1 MASRDDRNTIFLTE
15 QETERIRTTIKDRVK
30 KCAEQSG
37 NAREPRDKTAAI
49 QQATGA
55 SLMADMG
62 GAPDPDMAQTQ
73 GRGGDTIPVLAVGQP
88 YLPCSIS
95 LHELKP
101 MKLAELCKDTH
112 HRGRQLRI
120 KRVSPVVDLAARS
133 WAMVQD
139 EDSEDTER
147 FEVCLHKLRHGED
160 ILESSKHFV
169 IKDPYF
175 TLTDQ
180 GEPTIRIDHLSDLV
194 VRHEDTTS
202 DFKDAAAAE
211 KAAISY
217 KNKGNAALK
226 QQDLALAHAEY
237 TKGLLIA
244 KKDLVSEN
252 NPDLARDIFRNR
264 AYINLLL
271 ESYDEALTDAN
282 ASLTGREDPRSK
294 ELDSKAHYRAG
305 CAAYNLGN
313 YEQAKQFFE
322 GQQKLS
328 PEDKDAKRELK
339 RVQRRIQESEKGS
352 YDLMKMRSS
361 VSQRNPRVDAAT
373 FIQNTEVKT
382 SPGRGRGLFATRD
395 FSVGDIIMGEK
406 PLCVVWGHESEAFT
420 AMTYD
425 IRDDKIRFSPVGLT
439 KAIVQRLHSNPS
451 QLKPVMDLYGD
462 WDGGPEQQ
470 ITHTAEGPV
479 IDVFRAHDIMSR
491 NAFHP
496 GNQFGHDSARNP
508 STGLWLHAAY
518 MNHACLANAK
528 KEYFGDL
535 LLLRATRA
543 IKSGAEIF
551 HTYQDALDFEA
562 RQAALMTT
570 WGFECRCALCV
581 AELADGKELRDSRMQ
596 LAGEVEAFIEKTAW
610 AGAKRLAVRKA
621 QRLALALEQ
630 TYDEERYG
638 GLPRRHVESIK
649 AWIGKASARE

>member
-1 MASRDDRNTIFLTE
+1 MASGQDRNTIFLTE
-15 QETERIRTTIKDRVK
+15 QETERIRATVKERVK
-30 KCAEQSG
+30 SCSDKKG

-88 YLPCSIS
+88 YPPCRAS
-95 LHELKP
+95 LSELKP
-101 MKLAELCKDTH
+101 MKLAELRMDTH

-147 FEVCLHKLRHGED
+147 VEVCLHKLRHGED
-160 ILESSKHFV
+160 ILESTKHFV

-180 GEPTIRIDHLSDLV
+180 GEPTLRIDHLSDLV
-194 VRHEDTTS
+194 VCHEDATS
-202 DFKDAAAAE
+202 DFKDAATAE
-211 KAAISY
+211 KAAISC
-217 KNKGNAALK
+217 KNKGNTALK
-226 QQDLALAHAEY
+226 QQDLPLAHAEY
-237 TKGLLIA
+237 TRGLSIA
-244 KKDLVSEN
+244 KLDLVSEN

-264 AYINLLL
+264 AYVNLLL
-271 ESYDEALTDAN
+271 ETYDEAITDAR

-305 CAAYNLGN
+305 CAAYNLGH

-328 PEDKDAKRELK
+328 PGDKDAKKESK
-339 RVQRRIQESEKGS
+339 RIEKRLAESERGS
-352 YDLMKMRSS
+352 YDLLKIRSS
-361 VSQRNPRVDAAT
+361 LSPRNPRVDAAT
-373 FIQNTEVKT
+373 FTSNTEIKD

-395 FSVGDIIMGEK
+395 IGVGEIVMGEK

-425 IRDDKIRFSPVGLT
+425 LRDDKIRFSPVGLT

-451 QLKPVMDLYGD
+451 QIEAVMDLYGD
-462 WDGGPEQQ
+462 WQGDEKGIEQSE
-470 ITHTAEGPV
+470 EGPAV
-479 IDVFRAHDIMSR
+479 DVFRVHDIMSR

-496 GNQFGHDSARNP
+496 GNQFGNDTARNP
-508 STGLWLHAAY
+508 STGLWVYAAY
-518 MNHACLANAK
+518 INHSCIANAK

-535 LLLRATRA
+535 MLIRATRP
-543 IKSGAEIF
+543 IKKGEEIF
-551 HTYQDALDFEA
+551 HSYQDSLDYEA
-562 RQAALMTT
+562 RQTALMTT
-570 WGFECRCALCV
+570 WGFECNCELCT
-581 AELADGKELRDSRMQ
+581 AEKADGKQVRDKRME
-596 LAGEVEAFIEKTAW
+596 LAGEAEAFVEKTPW
-610 AGAKRLAVRKA
+610 AGARRLAIRKA
-621 QRLALALEQ
+621 QRLAQSMNE
-630 TYDEERYG
+630 TYDGERYKS
-638 GLPRRHVESIK
+638 LPRRHPESIL
-649 AWIGKASARE
+649 AWLSKASPR